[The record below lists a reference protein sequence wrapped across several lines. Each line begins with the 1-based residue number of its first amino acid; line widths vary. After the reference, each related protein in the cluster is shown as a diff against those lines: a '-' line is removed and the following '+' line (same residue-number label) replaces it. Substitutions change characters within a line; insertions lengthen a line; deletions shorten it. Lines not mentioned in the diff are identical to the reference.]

1 MFVLLLFGAPGFAQ
15 TSTVPFIGCPSD
27 GQVGP
32 LAAPAGHAR
41 QLLIPPATAAR
52 LAWYKAA
59 NAPGVLAPRGWHCF
73 STYGSSR
80 ATLYISPGPLTAKLV
95 LPGNG
100 WNGFSGSAIEISRT
114 YGDTSGRFMVAEIIA
129 RVFPAHRDFVQ
140 KVIAEGIMPV
150 KFSFGPYPTDKLTYK
165 NKEMVEYITPANTDG
180 LGTNSELKKDGA
192 PISGVAI
199 LAGEG
204 PNLIHLATRLPPN
217 MLDLTPAI
225 IQQVERDAPRLQK
238 IVLHARQR
246 AENRTKYLS
255 SPTTLKNHSISL
267 NP

>member
-1 MFVLLLFGAPGFAQ
+1 MQRSLPMYVLLLFSAPVFAQ

-41 QLLIPPATAAR
+41 QLPIPPGTAAR

-80 ATLYISPGPLTAKLV
+80 ATLYVSPGPLTAKLV

-100 WNGFSGSAIEISRT
+100 WNGFSGPAIEISNT
-114 YGDTSGRFMVAEIIA
+114 YGDTSGRFTVAEIIA

-140 KVIAEGIMPV
+140 KVIAEGIMPANS
-150 KFSFGPYPTDKLTYK
+150 FPFGPYPTDKLTYK
-165 NKEMVEYITPANTDG
+165 SNEIVEYITPANADG
-180 LGTNSELKKDGA
+180 LGTNLGLKKSGD

-199 LAGEG
+199 LTGEG
-204 PNLIHLATRLPPN
+204 PNLVHLSTRLPPN

-225 IQQVERDAPRLQK
+225 IHQVERDATHP
-238 IVLHARQR
+238 
-246 AENRTKYLS
+246 
-255 SPTTLKNHSISL
+255 
-267 NP
+267 